1 MLKKYALKMGIGM
14 KKIHLS
20 TNEKEYK
27 EGHIIEGGI
36 KFFGGLIPQKIRRYD
51 IDLIACN
58 QKNDKEEIVRS
69 HSVFCSIPVQP
80 NEQKETVFTL
90 EIPSANEMNAQDND
104 YYIQANFKL
113 DHKLEQSVRVAVKI
127 SPLATM

>member
-36 KFFGGLIPQKIRRYD
+36 KFLVVLSHRRLEDMILI
-51 IDLIACN
+51 
-58 QKNDKEEIVRS
+58 
-69 HSVFCSIPVQP
+69 
-80 NEQKETVFTL
+80 
-90 EIPSANEMNAQDND
+90 
-104 YYIQANFKL
+104 
-113 DHKLEQSVRVAVKI
+113 
-127 SPLATM
+127 